1 MIKDFFAGITSY
13 FLREIID
20 GRKMFD
26 YGFKIQ
32 DYGLPTISF
41 KLEGKIHNHKSL
53 IHNQLKPFSAYAYEW
68 F

>member
-1 MIKDFFAGITSY
+1 
-13 FLREIID
+13 
-20 GRKMFD
+20 MFD

-32 DYGLPTISF
+32 DYGLPTISI